1 MALGWPVSDIGPLP
15 GRQMA
20 PVARCRL
27 QMALVFQVPW
37 VLWLR
42 PIVQQVIQSPAAAI
56 MAAAVRMSASASPVI
71 SATRSGG

>member
-1 MALGWPVSDIGPLP
+1 MAFGWPVSDIGPLP

-27 QMALVFQVPW
+27 QMALVLQVPW

-42 PIVQQVIQSPAAAI
+42 PTVQQVIQSPRRGDHRRRGAD
-56 MAAAVRMSASASPVI
+56 VRLVQPP
-71 SATRSGG
+71 